1 MTIEEYEFLQQ
12 ILDDESLEK
21 VMMYSLENLKEDLKN
36 IGIGV

>member
-21 VMMYSLENLKEDLKN
+21 VMMYSLESLKEDLKN